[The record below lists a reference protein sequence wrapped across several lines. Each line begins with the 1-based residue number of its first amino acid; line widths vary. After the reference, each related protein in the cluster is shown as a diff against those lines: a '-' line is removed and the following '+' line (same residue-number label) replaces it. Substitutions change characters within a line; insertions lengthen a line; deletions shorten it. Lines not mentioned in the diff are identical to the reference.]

1 MPDSDAPACVPCKR
15 PPGRPRC
22 DAARKA
28 VLEAANSLLEEVGF
42 ARLSMEGIAARAGV
56 SKATI
61 YRWWP
66 SKGAVAMEAFL
77 GAVSPRIAFPDTG
90 SAERDITT
98 QMVTLSE
105 IYRGLTGRVVCE
117 LIALGQSDRET
128 LSSFVEGYLTPRRT
142 AAKEVLRRGIER
154 GEIRPDIDLDLLVD
168 ALYGPIFHRML
179 VRHRPLEEGYVR
191 HLARLVFSSLAVST
205 SPIA

>member
-1 MPDSDAPACVPCKR
+1 MNPDTAKR

-22 DAARKA
+22 DTTRKA

-42 ARLSMEGIAARAGV
+42 AKLSMEGIAARAKV

-77 GAVSPRIAFPDTG
+77 GAISPRIAFPHTD
-90 SAERDITT
+90 SAIADVTN
-98 QMVTLSE
+98 QMQALVSA
-105 IYRGLTGRVVCE
+105 YRGKDGRVVCE
-117 LIALGQSDRET
+117 LIALGQSDPDT
-128 LSSFVEGYLTPRRT
+128 LASFVDGYLRPRRS
-142 AAKEVLRRGIER
+142 AAKDALQRGIAS
-154 GEIRPDIDLDLLVD
+154 GEIREVDLDLLVD

-179 VRHRPLEEGYVR
+179 VRHMPLEDGYAQR
-191 HLARLVFSSLAVST
+191 LADVVFSGVALAKPGT
-205 SPIA
+205 A